1 MRVRALSGV
10 AGPVAFTAAWVA
22 ASLRQTGHGAVSVQL
37 SGLAAPDARD
47 PWIMISGFLV
57 LGGCTVWFG
66 EELAR
71 DVGGPAPRLIQGAGV
86 LTMAAGLLRRDHM
99 QLTSGPVSWH
109 NEAHNVVSLVLYLDL
124 VLAQLLLAR
133 RFAAIP
139 CWRPWRVY
147 LLGSGIATAVAL
159 AVFLPNT
166 TSPSAGIL
174 QRIAVT
180 IPLAAMT
187 AVAARLGAAWT
198 PPARWSMAIH
208 AIEGGDGPST
218 TFRDTLGSPLTGPG
232 CGAGGTR
239 RSSRGTCAGGPGAAS
254 RGR

>member
-22 ASLRQTGHGAVSVQL
+22 ASLCQTGHGAVSVQL

-71 DVGGPAPRLIQGAGV
+71 DVGGPASRLIQGAGV

-109 NEAHNVVSLVLYLDL
+109 NEAHTVVSLVLYLDL

-180 IPLAAMT
+180 IPLAAVT
-187 AVAARLGAAWT
+187 AVAARLSRPDTASKVVDGPST
-198 PPARWSMAIH
+198 
-208 AIEGGDGPST
+208 AIEGGRWPIDSV
-218 TFRDTLGSPLTGPG
+218 SQH
-232 CGAGGTR
+232 AR
-239 RSSRGTCAGGPGAAS
+239 RSAHWSWMR
-254 RGR
+254 R

>member
-109 NEAHNVVSLVLYLDL
+109 NEAHTVVSLVLYLDL

-159 AVFLPNT
+159 AVFVPNT
-166 TSPSAGIL
+166 TSPA
-174 QRIAVT
+174 
-180 IPLAAMT
+180 
-187 AVAARLGAAWT
+187 
-198 PPARWSMAIH
+198 PAFCSGSRSPSRW
-208 AIEGGDGPST
+208 P
-218 TFRDTLGSPLTGPG
+218 R
-232 CGAGGTR
+232 
-239 RSSRGTCAGGPGAAS
+239 
-254 RGR
+254 

>member
-1 MRVRALSGV
+1 MAS
-10 AGPVAFTAAWVA
+10 PVAFTAAWVA

-166 TSPSAGIL
+166 TSPSAGLL

-187 AVAARLGAAWT
+187 AVAARLGRLDTAQGGRSATRSEVRSLVLDAALEVPGEVAAVLALEVRA
-198 PPARWSMAIH
+198 PPVVAGDH
-208 AIEGGDGPST
+208 AAAQSAVPHWQGIEPS
-218 TFRDTLGSPLTGPG
+218 
-232 CGAGGTR
+232 
-239 RSSRGTCAGGPGAAS
+239 
-254 RGR
+254 

>member
-71 DVGGPAPRLIQGAGV
+71 DVGGPASRLIQGAGV
-86 LTMAAGLLRRDHM
+86 LTLVAGLFRRDHM

-166 TSPSAGIL
+166 ASPSAGIL

-187 AVAARLGAAWT
+187 AVAARLDRLDT
-198 PPARWSMAIH
+198 VSKVVLPQHARKSAHWSWM
-208 AIEGGDGPST
+208 
-218 TFRDTLGSPLTGPG
+218 
-232 CGAGGTR
+232 R
-239 RSSRGTCAGGPGAAS
+239 RWRY
-254 RGR
+254 REK